1 MREGKRFVNNVRAIA
16 ILVMNSVSKVVNAS
30 VQDNDNGVYSMCCLD
45 RDGVIERE
53 EWMGKEGN
61 REGGEKEGRWGGR
74 KGREMGREK
83 SRGTD
88 GGGRRE
94 TEREIPG

>member
-53 EWMGKEGN
+53 GWMGEEGN

-74 KGREMGREK
+74 NLEGRMK
-83 SRGTD
+83 D
-88 GGGRRE
+88 GGERRRE
-94 TEREIPG
+94 RYQDRD